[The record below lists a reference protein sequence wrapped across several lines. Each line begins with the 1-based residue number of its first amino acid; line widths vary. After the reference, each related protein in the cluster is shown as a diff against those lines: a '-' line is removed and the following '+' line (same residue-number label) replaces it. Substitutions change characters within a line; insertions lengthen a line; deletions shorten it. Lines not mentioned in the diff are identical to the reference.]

1 MDTQE
6 LIWNVKK
13 DAVEHRVKKG
23 KRIDGR
29 KNMESRDINITKG
42 IIGTAEGSAKVEL
55 GDTKV
60 IAGVKLGTG
69 EPYSNEPDQG
79 VLITNSE
86 LYPIASP
93 SFETGPPREDTVE
106 LARVVD
112 RGIRESEMVDLGELC
127 IEPKEKVWMVFL
139 DIFPLDQDGNLI
151 DASAIAAV
159 AALENA
165 KIPEYE
171 DGEINRDKMEKDL
184 PITDTPVAKTFSKID
199 GGIVLD
205 PELREEKAQDS
216 RITVYIND
224 KGNVCAT
231 QKGGNGSFKRDEI
244 NKVIKESIPKAS
256 ETREKILESKE

>member
-1 MDTQE
+1 METSE

-13 DAVEHRVKKG
+13 EVVESRIKKG
-23 KRIDGR
+23 ERIDER
-29 KNMESRDINITKG
+29 NLMESREVEITPG
-42 IIGTAEGSAKVEL
+42 FIERAEGSSLVEL

-60 IAGVKLGTG
+60 LAGVKLGLG
-69 EPYSNEPDQG
+69 DPYSNEPDKG

-112 RGIRESEMVDLGELC
+112 RGIRESEMIDLEELC
-127 IEPKEKVWMVFL
+127 IEANEKVWMVFV

-159 AALENA
+159 SALRNA
-165 KIPEYE
+165 KMPKYE
-171 DGEINRDKMEKDL
+171 DEEINRDEYVGKL
-184 PITDTPVAKTFSKID
+184 PVKDTPVAKTFGKID
-199 GGIVLD
+199 GEIVLD
-205 PELREEKAQDS
+205 PELREEKSQEG

-224 KGNVCAT
+224 ENNVCAT
-231 QKGGNGSFKRDEI
+231 QKGGNGSFKRQEI
-244 NKVIKESIPKAS
+244 NKVIEEAVSQVP
-256 ETREKILESKE
+256 ETRKKILQQE